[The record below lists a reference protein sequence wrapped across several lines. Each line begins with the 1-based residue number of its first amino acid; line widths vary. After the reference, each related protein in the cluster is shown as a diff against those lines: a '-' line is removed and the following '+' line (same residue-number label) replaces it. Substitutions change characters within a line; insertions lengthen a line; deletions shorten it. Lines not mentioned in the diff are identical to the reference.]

1 MCVVCQSQVVPRG
14 AGRVGANVNRKSVNE
29 MCGPAFGLTQGEEIK
44 GKKVGVAW
52 PVQGPFTPGAT
63 KGRKTVVEMLPCRH
77 VVEVG
82 GWREHITY

>member
-1 MCVVCQSQVVPRG
+1 MCVVCQSQAVPRG
-14 AGRVGANVNRKSVNE
+14 AGRVGANVNR
-29 MCGPAFGLTQGEEIK
+29 LTQGEEIK
-44 GKKVGVAW
+44 GEKVGVAW

>member
-1 MCVVCQSQVVPRG
+1 
-14 AGRVGANVNRKSVNE
+14 

-63 KGRKTVVEMLPCRH
+63 KGRKTVVEMPPR
-77 VVEVG
+77 
-82 GWREHITY
+82 R